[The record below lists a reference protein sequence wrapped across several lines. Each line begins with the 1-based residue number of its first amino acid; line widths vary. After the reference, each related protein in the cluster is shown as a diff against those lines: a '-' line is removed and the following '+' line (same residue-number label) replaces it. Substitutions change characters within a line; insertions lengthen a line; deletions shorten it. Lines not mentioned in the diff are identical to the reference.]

1 MDEHELERGEVA
13 EVRERLQVVFGEV
26 ELDQVDAEAERAD
39 DQSVGRVQDQQLEAV
54 VLRHQLLQR
63 YHIFRIF

>member
-1 MDEHELERGEVA
+1 
-13 EVRERLQVVFGEV
+13 
-26 ELDQVDAEAERAD
+26 
-39 DQSVGRVQDQQLEAV
+39 VQDQQLEAV